1 MADQKPAK
9 AKLTE
14 LIGSN
19 QSGKSVTVQF
29 NPETLK
35 VSYSNQ
41 VVPPKGEGSQQEKAS
56 IQYVGAG
63 VTKLAVQ
70 IWFDVTGESPDAG
83 PLPADVRK
91 LTEKVTYFITPQ
103 KQQNGQFV
111 PPIVRFEWGTFRYE
125 GIMDS
130 LEESLEF
137 FSSDGLPLR
146 ASMSLSLS
154 QQRIEVLRGDSGG
167 KDSLGAETPAPGTQ
181 PLAQAR
187 AGDTLQAL
195 AASVGGEASWQ
206 SIASANGIEN
216 PRHLTPGQFVNLN
229 VRMNMSN
236 R

>member
-1 MADQKPAK
+1 MAKQKPAK
-9 AKLTE
+9 AKLIE
-14 LIGSN
+14 LVAPN
-19 QSGKSVTVQF
+19 QTGTSVTVQF

-63 VTKLAVQ
+63 VTKLSVQ

-83 PLPADVRK
+83 PLPTDVRK
-91 LTEKVTYFITPQ
+91 LTERVSYFITPR
-103 KQQNGQFV
+103 KQQNGEFV
-111 PPIVRFEWGTFRYE
+111 PPLVRFEWGTFRYE

-137 FSSDGLPLR
+137 FSSDGMPLR

-154 QQRIEVLRGDSGG
+154 QQRIEVLRGEGG
-167 KDSLGAETPAPGTQ
+167 GGGGAGGAGPAPGTQ

-187 AGDTLQAL
+187 AGDTLQAM
-195 AASVGGEASWQ
+195 ANGIGGNVSWQ
-206 SIASANGIEN
+206 AIASANGIEN
-216 PRHLTPGQFVNLN
+216 PRRLSPGQFVNLN
-229 VRMNMSN
+229 VRVGASN